1 MPLRTGLLRP
11 GRFAMMAT
19 QARINIFRRAF
30 SIVQRR
36 LSGVS
41 SDPLQTSA
49 WHSFRSEGVG
59 CGSFALGADL

>member
-30 SIVQRR
+30 SIVQRPAKR
-36 LSGVS
+36 CI
-41 SDPLQTSA
+41 Q
-49 WHSFRSEGVG
+49 
-59 CGSFALGADL
+59 